1 MVCIGEGEENLSVK
15 KVILPFSNPITVH
28 SQNFLMVGGAARR
41 EFRWMRECFYG

>member
-15 KVILPFSNPITVH
+15 KVLLPFSHPFPVL
-28 SQNFLMVGGAARR
+28 SQDFLLVGGAARR

>member
-15 KVILPFSNPITVH
+15 KVLLPFSNPFPKIFDWWGT
-28 SQNFLMVGGAARR
+28 ARR